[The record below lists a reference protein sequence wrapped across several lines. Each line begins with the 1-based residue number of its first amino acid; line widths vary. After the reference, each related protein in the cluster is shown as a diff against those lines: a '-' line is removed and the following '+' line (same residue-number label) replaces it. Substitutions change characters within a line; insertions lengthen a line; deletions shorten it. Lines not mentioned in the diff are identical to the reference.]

1 MTNKDIYI
9 FIEEMGHIGDDWEPD
24 QVRDVYGSWTL
35 EVSLADR
42 KKAIDDLGNIFG
54 IIMNG

>member
-35 EVSLADR
+35 EDALADR

-54 IIMNG
+54 IIMNR

>member
-1 MTNKDIYI
+1 MTNNEIET

-24 QVRDVYGSWTL
+24 QVRNVYGSWTL
-35 EVSLADR
+35 EDALADR